1 MAGVGPFTLVGDQ
14 LTKLQSELD
23 IVTVNMTILS
33 DMLSQL
39 VPGQETEGDYQMLTA
54 LTETCKEMQGR
65 IVELIGKVTNDEIT
79 AELLR
84 INDEL
89 NNLFLRHARYEK
101 NRGPQAAT
109 GIVGGP
115 TASPS
120 AILGSAMGVP
130 GASLIDLGDSNGA
143 DLAAKLS
150 GMDLKPTNVSKIES
164 VPGKIGSS
172 GGNVDEFDLLA
183 QSRTTTEGGVGAGAG
198 GGATLK
204 KDSELMAKETEFD
217 EMAAWLKNNV
227 SWFRSLRGIQLLN
240 IIFNFRVK
248 TEQWPVE
255 LRTV

>member
-1 MAGVGPFTLVGDQ
+1 MMAHSAVGPFTLSGDQ
-14 LTKLQSELD
+14 LAKLQSELD

-39 VPGQETEGDYQMLTA
+39 VPGQEAEGDYQMLAA

-101 NRGPQAAT
+101 NRSPQAAT
-109 GIVGGP
+109 QGVGGV

-120 AILGSAMGVP
+120 AILGSALGVP
-130 GASLIDLGDSNGA
+130 GSESSLIDLEDGGQG

-150 GMDLKPTNVSKIES
+150 GMGEW
-164 VPGKIGSS
+164 GRG
-172 GGNVDEFDLLA
+172 GGNGRE
-183 QSRTTTEGGVGAGAG
+183 
-198 GGATLK
+198 
-204 KDSELMAKETEFD
+204 KES
-217 EMAAWLKNNV
+217 N
-227 SWFRSLRGIQLLN
+227 
-240 IIFNFRVK
+240 
-248 TEQWPVE
+248 
-255 LRTV
+255 

>member
-1 MAGVGPFTLVGDQ
+1 MPAGGVGPFTLSGDQ

-39 VPGQETEGDYQMLTA
+39 VPGQEAEGDYQMLHV

-101 NRGPQAAT
+101 NRNPQ
-109 GIVGGP
+109 
-115 TASPS
+115 TAGAVQPGQNITSPS

-130 GASLIDLGDSNGA
+130 SGGESSLIDLDDSNGA
-143 DLAAKLS
+143 SDLATKLS
-150 GMDLKPTNVSKIES
+150 GLGKGLTWSS
-164 VPGKIGSS
+164 VC
-172 GGNVDEFDLLA
+172 V
-183 QSRTTTEGGVGAGAG
+183 
-198 GGATLK
+198 
-204 KDSELMAKETEFD
+204 
-217 EMAAWLKNNV
+217 
-227 SWFRSLRGIQLLN
+227 
-240 IIFNFRVK
+240 
-248 TEQWPVE
+248 
-255 LRTV
+255 

>member
-14 LTKLQSELD
+14 LTKIQSELD

-54 LTETCKEMQGR
+54 LTETCREMQGR
-65 IVELIGKVTNDEIT
+65 IVEMIGKVTNDEIT

-101 NRGPQAAT
+101 NRGPQQ
-109 GIVGGP
+109 GVGGP

-130 GASLIDLGDSNGA
+130 GAGRESSLIDLGDNNGGGA

-164 VPGKIGSS
+164 VPGKIGTSS
-172 GGNVDEFDLLA
+172 GGGGNVDEFDLLA
-183 QSRTTTEGGVGAGAG
+183 QSRTTTEGGVGAGGG

-227 SWFRSLRGIQLLN
+227 SE
-240 IIFNFRVK
+240 IIYLF
-248 TEQWPVE
+248 
-255 LRTV
+255 

>member
-1 MAGVGPFTLVGDQ
+1 MPAGGVGPFTLSGDQ

-39 VPGQETEGDYQMLTA
+39 VPGQEAEGDYQMLHV

-101 NRGPQAAT
+101 NRNPQTAAVQPGQNIT
-109 GIVGGP
+109 
-115 TASPS
+115 SPS

-130 GASLIDLGDSNGA
+130 SGGESSLIDLDDSNGA
-143 DLAAKLS
+143 SDLATKLS
-150 GMDLKPTNVSKIES
+150 GLGKGLTWSS
-164 VPGKIGSS
+164 VC
-172 GGNVDEFDLLA
+172 V
-183 QSRTTTEGGVGAGAG
+183 
-198 GGATLK
+198 
-204 KDSELMAKETEFD
+204 
-217 EMAAWLKNNV
+217 
-227 SWFRSLRGIQLLN
+227 
-240 IIFNFRVK
+240 
-248 TEQWPVE
+248 
-255 LRTV
+255 